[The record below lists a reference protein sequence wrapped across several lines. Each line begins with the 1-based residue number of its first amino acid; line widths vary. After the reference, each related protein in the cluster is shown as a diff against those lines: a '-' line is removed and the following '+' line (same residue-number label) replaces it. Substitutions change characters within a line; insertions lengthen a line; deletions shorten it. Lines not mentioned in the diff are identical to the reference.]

1 MNREKRRNRVG
12 RKTRPALPRRC
23 GPRPWAPATAAGKPA
38 RRWAAEDPGTGERAR
53 PPPRPPTLT
62 FHHLHP
68 PHNLPAGA
76 ARYNPRS
83 VAAPYSAALSSSCP
97 AAACPVSVV
106 PSRGLGPP
114 CTTPC
119 SFPALRP
126 ALRPVASPGQTHP
139 GYDYYL
145 KRGASCVVSPR
156 TVYTVV
162 TGVVRNMIPEG
173 GWCVFFFTNMIIHM
187 ARICNPPV

>member
-1 MNREKRRNRVG
+1 MPPGNLHADGRRR
-12 RKTRPALPRRC
+12 T
-23 GPRPWAPATAAGKPA
+23 PA
-38 RRWAAEDPGTGERAR
+38 RGRGPNF

-97 AAACPVSVV
+97 AAACPVSLV

-119 SFPALRP
+119 SLPALRP

-173 GWCVFFFTNMIIHM
+173 GWCVFFDATDLDFGRREISCSLAPGALQSLRFFDPTYGGRASTDADTVSN
-187 ARICNPPV
+187 